1 MTNHKEITHSTLASH
16 PVLPTVAIVGRP
28 NVGKSTFFNRLLR
41 ERLSVVHDNP
51 GTTRDRLAARVTSE
65 NSSFLLVDTG
75 GIVLDHTDE
84 MEEKIRAQ
92 ADIAI
97 EDADLIILL
106 TDAMTGLHPA
116 DTELANL
123 LRRRETPV
131 IVVVNKCDTPTR
143 RMAIPEFYQLGLG
156 DPIPISALH
165 NQGVNAALDRI
176 EALVPKASP
185 ETEHAGVFRLALVGR
200 PNVGKSTL
208 LNAVLGVERSIVS
221 DTPGTTRDA
230 VDTSFS
236 FKGKQ
241 LVLIDTAGLRRRGH
255 INPGVERYS
264 SLRVFQA
271 IERCDVAVLIL
282 DVTEMVTAQDTHIA
296 GAIKNASRGLV
307 VAINKWDLAED
318 EEFDQAEA
326 REMVRTRLPW
336 APYAP
341 IRFTAGLKAE
351 GIEDLLNTAI
361 AIYEERGKKVSQSD
375 LDRVL
380 IDAIGAHP
388 PPSHGL
394 KRLRIFGLTQT
405 GTHPPTFLFYVN
417 DTRLIHFSYER
428 FLQNSLR
435 QAFGF
440 LGSPLR
446 IQFKTKITKRRKVT
460 KRAR

>member
-1 MTNHKEITHSTLASH
+1 MIHSDPSNRPT
-16 PVLPTVAIVGRP
+16 LPTVAIVGRP

-65 NSSFLLVDTG
+65 KTSFLLVDTG

-97 EDADLIILL
+97 DDADLIILI

-116 DTELANL
+116 DKELANL

-143 RMAIPEFYQLGLG
+143 NMAIPEFYQLGLG

-165 NQGVNAALDRI
+165 NRGVNAAIDQI
-176 EALVPKASP
+176 EALLPSASH
-185 ETEHAGVFRLALVGR
+185 ENEQVGVLRLALVGR

-208 LNAVLGVERSIVS
+208 LNAILGVERSIVT

-230 VDTSFS
+230 VDTSFE

-255 INPGVERYS
+255 IKPGVERYS

-296 GAIKNASRGLV
+296 GAVQNASRGLV

-318 EEFDQAEA
+318 AEFEQAEA
-326 REMVRTRLPW
+326 REMVRARLPW

-341 IRFTAGLKAE
+341 IRFTTGLKAK
-351 GIEDLLNTAI
+351 GIEQLLDTATTV
-361 AIYEERGKKVSQSD
+361 YEERGKAVSQSD

-388 PPSHGL
+388 PPSRGL
-394 KRLRIFGLTQT
+394 KRLRIFGVNQTQ
-405 GTHPPTFLFYVN
+405 THPPTFCFEVN
-417 DTRLIHFSYER
+417 DIRLIHFSYER

-440 LGSPLR
+440 LGSP
-446 IQFKTKITKRRKVT
+446 ISIHFKTRVANRR
-460 KRAR
+460 RAARRSR

>member
-1 MTNHKEITHSTLASH
+1 MINSAPSNQPT
-16 PVLPTVAIVGRP
+16 LPTVAIVGRP

-51 GTTRDRLAARVTSE
+51 GTTRDRLAARVISE
-65 NSSFLLVDTG
+65 NTSFLLVDTG

-97 EDADLIILL
+97 DDADLIILI

-116 DTELANL
+116 DKELANL

-143 RMAIPEFYQLGLG
+143 NMAIPEFYQLGLG

-165 NQGVNAALDRI
+165 NRGVSAAIDQI
-176 EALVPKASP
+176 EALLPSAALG
-185 ETEHAGVFRLALVGR
+185 EEEQDGVLRLALVGR

-208 LNAVLGVERSIVS
+208 LNAILGVERSIVT

-230 VDTSFS
+230 VDTSFE

-255 INPGVERYS
+255 IKPGVERYS

-296 GAIKNASRGLV
+296 GAVQNASRGLV

-318 EEFDQAEA
+318 AEFEQAEA
-326 REMVRTRLPW
+326 REMVRARLPW

-341 IRFTAGLKAE
+341 IRFTTGLKAK
-351 GIEDLLNTAI
+351 GIEHLLDTATTV
-361 AIYEERGKKVSQSD
+361 YEERGKAVSQSD

-388 PPSHGL
+388 PPSRGL
-394 KRLRIFGLTQT
+394 KRLRIFGVNQT
-405 GTHPPTFLFYVN
+405 HTHPPTFCFDVN

-440 LGSPLR
+440 LGSPIR
-446 IQFKTKITKRRKVT
+446 IHFKTRVAKRR
-460 KRAR
+460 RSAR